1 MLFASTSGGEMVLFL
16 LIVIPLAL
24 HGCRKFGRWF
34 DDKGEVK
41 DATQKGVV
49 VLINRLFR
57 K

>member
-49 VLINRLFR
+49 GLINRLFR